1 MTTIAPNTFYDCEK
15 LESIT
20 IPTSVTSIGNY
31 AFYQC
36 SSLKDI
42 YFDAPKAQWD
52 AVTKQMGW
60 NDYVHPDYK
69 EHWRCT
75 VTFETNNA
83 SYSIP
88 AITNM
93 WSN

>member
-1 MTTIAPNTFYDCEK
+1 M
-15 LESIT
+15 
-20 IPTSVTSIGNY
+20 TSIGNY